1 MNIILKKM
9 EMFCNEIVQ
18 STMSNKE
25 LEERSMIIT
34 MRVESILRTCRS
46 VICSVS
52 VLSELP
58 LIHIVWICW
67 GWRVV

>member
-1 MNIILKKM
+1 M

-34 MRVESILRTCRS
+34 MRVE
-46 VICSVS
+46 
-52 VLSELP
+52 
-58 LIHIVWICW
+58 
-67 GWRVV
+67 